1 VSTRRGPL
9 MNARRSAATA
19 RRDGRATVRLVG
31 YEVVEHK
38 CNSGQPQSCCA
49 SLGISKSQ
57 GCDIVG
63 WAWAVFDLEV
73 EERGGEVRLLVI
85 VTVRYVVL
93 GFVGR
98 RRRAGDRHP
107 PASRQRPRQ
116 RRNHCRPHWCAEA
129 NGACA
134 QCRQLNTE
142 QRTRCV
148 PPNGTVR
155 SRRPALPRSGE
166 LLEPGW
172 RDGAGA
178 PTGTVRCPCRSPC
191 ARWLLACCNGHAKRA
206 SVG

>member
-1 VSTRRGPL
+1 MSTRRGPL

-63 WAWAVFDLEV
+63 WAWAVFALEV

-142 QRTRCV
+142 QRTVRVRAHGAVLHTLCTPQRHSALSPPCTSPQRRAFRAWLERRCRG
-148 PPNGTVR
+148 PHRYSQMP
-155 SRRPALPRSGE
+155 LP
-166 LLEPGW
+166 
-172 RDGAGA
+172 
-178 PTGTVRCPCRSPC
+178 
-191 ARWLLACCNGHAKRA
+191 
-206 SVG
+206 